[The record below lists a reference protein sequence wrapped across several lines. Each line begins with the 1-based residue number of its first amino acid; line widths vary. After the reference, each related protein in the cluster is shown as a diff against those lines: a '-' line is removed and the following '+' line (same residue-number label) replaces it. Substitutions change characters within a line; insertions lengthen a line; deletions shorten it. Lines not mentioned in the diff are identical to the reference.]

1 LNLISKL
8 NSNIYAL
15 LLTVYVSL
23 SLVRFLNPAHI
34 IQSIILAFLGFLAFL
49 KLINNKKIQIEVIF
63 LFVLVATYLI
73 SCYVLKRYDRIIQNL
88 TFIVMNSGV
97 AYLLRIKKVSSSQI
111 YIIFLCLIILFGYK
125 ILNYENPITTL
136 GVTSGNGISI
146 MLAVVVI
153 IYYVARQFEHK
164 RLPILPAL
172 INFLLCIWAGGRA
185 GIIASF
191 LCFLGICWINY
202 KHLRLNL
209 LLGLFFI
216 FTAVILFH
224 DELRTIFKNL
234 YFFEFAVQRFSTHSF
249 FHDPRINMIT
259 AYFKTVDHNSFLF
272 GTDLKKAWPEG
283 VFWNFDPHNSFI
295 NLMCKNGLIGFL
307 NLILVLFSLNV
318 LLKKNLLFFIL
329 FLSYILLALADSF
342 LFYESW
348 DFVYLFF
355 IAYSISLIN
364 FRRIKFISL
373 VLARLK

>member
-8 NSNIYAL
+8 NSNIYTL
-15 LLTVYVSL
+15 LLTFYVSI
-23 SLVRFLNPAHI
+23 SLVRFLHPAI
-34 IQSIILAFLGFLAFL
+34 ILQSVILAFIGFLAFF
-49 KLINNKKIQIEVIF
+49 KLINNKKIQVETIF
-63 LFVLVATYLI
+63 LFGLIATYLI
-73 SCYVLKRYDRIIQNL
+73 SCYLLIRYDRVIQNL
-88 TFIVMNSGV
+88 VFITINSGV
-97 AYLLRIKKVSSSQI
+97 AYLMRMKKVSSSQI
-111 YIIFLCLIILFGYK
+111 NIIFLCLIILFSYK

-136 GVTSGNGISI
+136 RVTSGNGISI

-153 IYYVARQFEHK
+153 VYYVARQFEYK

-172 INFLLCIWAGGRA
+172 INFILCIWAGGRA

-202 KHLRLNL
+202 KHLRLIL

-216 FTAVILFH
+216 STATILFH
-224 DELRTIFKNL
+224 KEFGTFLGNF
-234 YFFEFAVQRFSTHSF
+234 YFFESSVQRFSTHSF
-249 FHDPRINMIT
+249 FNDPRINIIST
-259 AYFKTVDHNSFLF
+259 YFKTLDLYSIFF
-272 GTDLKKAWPEG
+272 GADLKKIWPEG

-295 NLMCKNGLIGFL
+295 NLTYKNGLIGYL
-307 NLILVLFSLNV
+307 NLILVLFSLCV

-348 DFVYLFF
+348 DFVYFFF

-364 FRRIKFISL
+364 FRRIKFISPL
-373 VLARLK
+373 LARLK